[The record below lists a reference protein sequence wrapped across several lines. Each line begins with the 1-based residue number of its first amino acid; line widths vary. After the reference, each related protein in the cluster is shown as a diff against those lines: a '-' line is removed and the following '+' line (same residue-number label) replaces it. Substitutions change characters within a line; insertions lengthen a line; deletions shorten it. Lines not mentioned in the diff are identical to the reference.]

1 MNLWAIRNGFGITV
15 LLILLAVFPST
26 LRGIQPADDLQ
37 AVVSIWDKKQDKCIG
52 TGFLISPDGF
62 ILTNEHVTRDRAEL
76 VARLSDGQKL
86 LAQVVK
92 KVFKPEDQAKDLALL
107 KIDAQN
113 LPWAKLGNSDR
124 LKVGDHVTVIGYP
137 ENLGCERLPTVTMG
151 NINALN
157 ISQGVYKGLIQIDA
171 QVKPGSSGSP
181 VFSTDSKEVIGVIVG
196 GFLTS
201 PFFFA
206 IPINVAAETDAL
218 KLHEVLPSYPPEIT
232 FIEFP
237 NKIIGDGQP
246 YKGRVGFRDL
256 NRDLIKARFQVK
268 GSGGKI
274 RDAEETASGDF
285 VLTLPKQVREE
296 TSGEFEFDLSV
307 AVPNQ
312 EVTVSVTL
320 EDEQKNRSATVSFSF
335 FAADYLLLADFT
347 ECRKKEPV
355 SNWGAF
361 SIKGWAK
368 ESCKDGVMRI
378 VYNVSENDFP
388 SARPDELVAGFWMQW
403 DARNFKPDEWDAIS
417 FSIWGDS
424 KEGFTVKVKVE
435 VKIREASWGWRQY
448 CLEGITDKEQR
459 VTIPLEKFV
468 IADEWNKTNEFVLAF
483 ANQDPTMDCPVTA
496 KKGAIYIDQ
505 IAFRKKK

>member
-1 MNLWAIRNGFGITV
+1 
-15 LLILLAVFPST
+15 
-26 LRGIQPADDLQ
+26 
-37 AVVSIWDKKQDKCIG
+37 
-52 TGFLISPDGF
+52 
-62 ILTNEHVTRDRAEL
+62 
-76 VARLSDGQKL
+76 
-86 LAQVVK
+86 
-92 KVFKPEDQAKDLALL
+92 
-107 KIDAQN
+107 
-113 LPWAKLGNSDR
+113 
-124 LKVGDHVTVIGYP
+124 
-137 ENLGCERLPTVTMG
+137 
-151 NINALN
+151 
-157 ISQGVYKGLIQIDA
+157 
-171 QVKPGSSGSP
+171 
-181 VFSTDSKEVIGVIVG
+181 VIGVIVG

-296 TSGEFEFDLSV
+296 IRGEFEFNLSV